1 MSFTQ
6 KDYLKLLEA
15 LKEMSDEAYRK
26 FNLSLIPGETSAYGV
41 RIPQLRK
48 LAKKIAAD
56 APMEFLALARD
67 DTLEETML
75 QAMVIG
81 AMKCDIE
88 TRLRFISGFIPK
100 IRNWS
105 VCDIFCGDLKAVRK
119 DLPKVREFLSGVLQS
134 GREFELRFCAVML
147 MDYFIQPPYTEDTI
161 QTLCG
166 IRHDGY
172 YVKMAVAWALSVC
185 FVKARESAL
194 PVLLDG
200 RLDDFTHN
208 KTIQK
213 CCESYRVSNED
224 KAYLRSLKRKPSSLL
239 R

>member
-1 MSFTQ
+1 M
-6 KDYLKLLEA
+6 
-15 LKEMSDEAYRK
+15 
-26 FNLSLIPGETSAYGV
+26 
-41 RIPQLRK
+41 
-48 LAKKIAAD
+48 
-56 APMEFLALARD
+56 
-67 DTLEETML
+67 
-75 QAMVIG
+75 
-81 AMKCDIE
+81 
-88 TRLRFISGFIPK
+88 
-100 IRNWS
+100 
-105 VCDIFCGDLKAVRK
+105 
-119 DLPKVREFLSGVLQS
+119 PKVREFLSGVLQS

>member
-1 MSFTQ
+1 MSFTE
-6 KDYLKLLEA
+6 KDYLNLLET
-15 LKEMSDEAYRK
+15 LGKMSDEAYRK

-48 LAKKIAAD
+48 LAKKLAAD
-56 APMEFLALARD
+56 SPLDFLALARD

-75 QAMVIG
+75 QAMIIG

-88 TRLRFISGFIPK
+88 TRLQYIGGFIPK

-119 DLPKVREFLSGVLQS
+119 DLPRVREFLNGVLQS
-134 GREFELRFCAVML
+134 RGEFELRFCAVML
-147 MDYFIQPPYTEDTI
+147 MDYFILPPYTGDTI

-166 IRHDGY
+166 IHHDGY

-185 FVKARESAL
+185 FVKDRELAL
-194 PVLLDG
+194 PVLRDG
-200 RLDDFTHN
+200 RLDNFTHN

-213 CCESYRVSNED
+213 CCESYRVSKED
-224 KAYLRSLKRKPSSLL
+224 KELLRSLKKK
-239 R
+239 